1 MTTDDRSGFLHRWSR
16 RKIEAR
22 ERGTPDEDRPQQQAP
37 AAEAAAAG
45 DLATQDP
52 ARDEVSQRTSAASPT
67 EGVSETGDRGA
78 GSEEPPLTL
87 QDVQALT
94 RDSDFAPFMTR
105 QVAPEV
111 KNAALKKLFS
121 DPHYNVM
128 DGLDIYIDDYSNLE
142 PLPAPMLRRLV
153 SAQALKMFEAD
164 VEDGD
169 SPRAEGGEADVN
181 AAGSN
186 PGHAADQAETEDK
199 RDAEREQVASEA
211 DPAAPADP
219 TAQAD
224 STVHT
229 DSAVQAAESIPA
241 VKSSRS

>member
-22 ERGTPDEDRPQQQAP
+22 EGGTPDEDPQQHAP
-37 AAEAAAAG
+37 AAQAAEGEVAAK
-45 DLATQDP
+45 DP
-52 ARDEVSQRTSAASPT
+52 ASGEFSQRTSAASPA
-67 EGVSETGDRGA
+67 EAVSETGNRDA

-153 SAQALKMFEAD
+153 SAQALKMFEAA
-164 VEDGD
+164 VEDSE
-169 SPRAEGGEADVN
+169 SPIAEGGEADPN
-181 AAGSN
+181 AADSE
-186 PGHAADQAETEDK
+186 PRHATGQAETEDE
-199 RDAEREQVASEA
+199 REAERGEVASEA
-211 DPAAPADP
+211 DPAA
-219 TAQAD
+219 QA
-224 STVHT
+224 T
-229 DSAVQAAESIPA
+229 AESIRA
-241 VKSSRS
+241 VKSSTS